1 MRDIE
6 RNVLQVMNACAT
18 DGDEVVQAE
27 KAIFYYRSW
36 VAKLL
41 ELRTIRSLRSN
52 LTLWYDRAKR
62 DLPWRRT
69 RNRYAIWISE
79 VMLQQTRVAAV
90 IPYYRRFL
98 DRFPDAT
105 ALAQAPEPELLALW
119 SGLGYYSRA
128 RNLQKAARQVVESG
142 SFPKTYSSI
151 LGLAGVGTYT
161 AAAIASISFGLPHA
175 VVDGN
180 VRRVITRWTNN
191 GHIDAQKI
199 ADNLLDRDD
208 PARWNQALME
218 LGATI
223 CLPRDPRCK
232 ECPVAAHCASRR
244 AGTQN
249 NLPLKRAKATPE
261 RLAQTLLVI
270 RRKGRTLLIPSPRVQ
285 GFWDLPEP
293 YALSRPGATVGEF
306 RHTITHRHY
315 HFTVKE
321 ASARVGPTGSRWHT
335 EKELEQIPLS
345 TTAKKALRIY
355 NAL

>member
-6 RNVLQVMNACAT
+6 RNVLQIMNARAT

-36 VAKLL
+36 VTKHLN
-41 ELRTIRSLRSN
+41 LRTIRALRGK
-52 LTLWYDRAKR
+52 LALWYDAAKR

-69 RNRYAIWISE
+69 RDPYAIWISE

-90 IPYYRRFL
+90 IPYYQRFL
-98 DRFPDAT
+98 KRFPGVA
-105 ALAQAPEPELLALW
+105 ALAAVPEPQLLALW

-128 RNLQKAARQVVESG
+128 RNLQKAARQIVESG
-142 SFPKTYSSI
+142 FFPNTYSSI
-151 LGLAGVGTYT
+151 LELAGVGIYT

-180 VRRVITRWTNN
+180 VRRVLARWTND
-191 GHIDAQKI
+191 GHLDAQPT
-199 ADNLLDRDD
+199 ADRLLDRND

-232 ECPVAAHCASRR
+232 ECPVAAHCAARR

-249 NLPLKRAKATPE
+249 QLPLKREKPTPE
-261 RLAQTLLVI
+261 RLARTLLVI
-270 RRKGRTLLIPSPRVQ
+270 RRKGLTLLMPSPRVQ

-293 YALSRPGATVGEF
+293 YAMSHPGATLGEF
-306 RHTITHRHY
+306 RHTITRRHY
-315 HFTVKE
+315 RFTVKE
-321 ASARVGPTGSRWHT
+321 ASARVGPAGSRWHSAQ
-335 EKELEQIPLS
+335 ELEQIPLS